1 MSREAETKVLG
12 AIAEYIEQLLVRI
25 DRLDAQVTDQ
35 TMTKEA
41 VQSIVDARLDDYD
54 PTQHIG
60 FNDAARDA
68 VDAMLTEAVSD
79 AIGELEFECTVVPR
93 TSRRF
98 GR

>member
-12 AIAEYIEQLLVRI
+12 AIAEYIEELINKVEALEARMNDLV
-25 DRLDAQVTDQ
+25 V
-35 TMTKEA
+35 TKEA

-54 PTQHIG
+54 PTTHMN
-60 FNDAARDA
+60 FNNAARDA
-68 VDAMLTEAVSD
+68 VDAMITEAVGE